1 MCERPAALGLPAVS
15 ILCAPR
21 AVYEVATAEV
31 VMSLDP
37 FGLRRVVSPK
47 GVLPQRAEVI
57 DPGLPLGDDELLID
71 VESLNIDAASFRQ
84 IEKAEHGDAQKI
96 AAHVRAIVERRGKM
110 HNPVTGSGGMLI
122 GKVAQVGA
130 QHPARERV
138 KAGDR
143 IATLVSLSL
152 TPLRIDE
159 IVAVHP
165 KIDRVDIKGQAVLFA
180 SGIFAK
186 LPTDLPDT
194 LSLAAL
200 DVCGAPA
207 LVARHVN
214 PGQTVLILGAGKSG
228 ALCAAQAKKSLQGKG
243 KVLALDIS
251 AAAIERFQK
260 DGLIDGGAA
269 VDATKALDTMQALE
283 RINGGELADLVVNVA
298 SVPETEMAAILCAK
312 QGGSII
318 FFSMAT
324 SFTAAA
330 LGAEGLGKDLTM
342 FIGNGYAPG
351 HADLTL
357 DLVRSVPAIRRLF
370 EERYAG

>member
-1 MCERPAALGLPAVS
+1 
-15 ILCAPR
+15 
-21 AVYEVATAEV
+21 
-31 VMSLDP
+31 
-37 FGLRRVVSPK
+37 
-47 GVLPQRAEVI
+47 
-57 DPGLPLGDDELLID
+57 
-71 VESLNIDAASFRQ
+71 
-84 IEKAEHGDAQKI
+84 
-96 AAHVRAIVERRGKM
+96 
-110 HNPVTGSGGMLI
+110 
-122 GKVAQVGA
+122 
-130 QHPARERV
+130 V
-138 KAGDR
+138 KPGDR

-152 TPLRIDE
+152 TPLRLEKIL
-159 IVAVHP
+159 AVHP
-165 KIDRVDIKGQAVLFA
+165 KIDRVDVKAQAVLFA

-207 LVARHVN
+207 LVARYVK
-214 PGQTVLILGAGKSG
+214 PGLSVLILGAGKSG
-228 ALCAAQAKKSLQGKG
+228 ALCAAQAKKSGAS
-243 KVLALDIS
+243 KVYALDIS

-269 VDATKALDTMQALE
+269 VDATKALETLHALE
-283 RINGGELADLVVNVA
+283 GLTGGQGVDLVVNVA
-298 SVPETEMAAILCAK
+298 SVPETEMSAILCAK

-330 LGAEGLGKDLTM
+330 LGAEGLGRDLTM
-342 FIGNGYAPG
+342 YVGNGYAPG

-357 DLVRSVPAIRRLF
+357 DLVRSVPAIRKLF